1 MTVKEHEAYKKRR
14 EDTLNHI
21 VCTTSPI
28 ITKEQLEM
36 LQDKSNVSIKK
47 NRAKS

>member
-1 MTVKEHEAYKKRR
+1 MTDEEYKKRR

-36 LQDKSNVSIKK
+36 LHKRKNNNVSTKEK
-47 NRAKS
+47 